1 MLKKLIITIWFVLT
15 CSITAQDISIF
26 FLKDGS
32 IIQGTVV
39 NENQHRVFL
48 KTEQGTIK
56 ILPSDIIGREDTAKK
71 GDLSFMSERVEYLQS
86 NVNHLSGQ
94 VSHYNDSLKTA
105 LGDLYDLF
113 KNLEVLQNEFE
124 IDLLRLHSQGREQ
137 KKKIEYV
144 EDDLVNQRVNIAS
157 NRQDMG
163 GIDDTVSTLNKQFNK
178 VKKKLEL
185 TSDQSYLM
193 SGNVSGIKKN
203 LESTKDIQ
211 TNQQNQIDIMSG
223 SLANQIQELLKVQ
236 GGFGALEDGIK
247 YNKDERLLLNDR
259 LDQST
264 NELATGMEKM
274 LADLS
279 LQLKNI
285 DQKLEDINSNATRS
299 EKKVTIDI
307 GDLNGELEIL
317 RNKVSSIVK
326 EASAMDDKLN
336 SVDRALN
343 SVDGALDNLNKKVDN
358 IPKPE

>member
-1 MLKKLIITIWFVLT
+1 MLKKLIITV
-15 CSITAQDISIF
+15 SIIFSCFLTAQDISIF

-39 NENQHRVFL
+39 NENQHRIFL

-56 ILPSDIIGREDTAKK
+56 ILPNDVIGREDTAKK

-94 VSHYNDSLKTA
+94 VNHYNDSLKTA
-105 LGDLYDLF
+105 LEDLYDLF

-163 GIDDTVSTLNKQFNK
+163 GIDDTLSTLNKQFNK
-178 VKKKLEL
+178 VKKKLEI

-211 TNQQNQIDIMSG
+211 TIQQNQIDIMAG
-223 SLANQIQELLKVQ
+223 SLANQIQEVLKVK
-236 GGFGALEDGIK
+236 GGFGALEDGTK
-247 YNKDERLLLNDR
+247 SNKDEIDLLSDR
-259 LDQST
+259 LDKNSD
-264 NELATGMEKM
+264 ELATGMEKM

-279 LQLKNI
+279 LQLENI
-285 DQKLEDINSNATRS
+285 NQKLEDISSNATRS
-299 EKKVTIDI
+299 EKKITIDI
-307 GDLNGELEIL
+307 NDLSGELQIL
-317 RNKVSSIVK
+317 RNKITTIVT
-326 EASAMDDKLN
+326 ETSVMDDKLN
-336 SVDRALN
+336 TVDKALN
-343 SVDGALDNLNKKVDN
+343 TVDKALDNLNKKVDN
-358 IPKPE
+358 IPTPE

>member
-137 KKKIEYV
+137 KKKVEYV

-163 GIDDTVSTLNKQFNK
+163 GIDDTVSTLNKQFKK

-211 TNQQNQIDIMSG
+211 TNQQNQIDIMAG

-247 YNKDERLLLNDR
+247 YNKNERLLLNDR

-274 LADLS
+274 LVDLS

-343 SVDGALDNLNKKVDN
+343 SVNGALDNLNKKVDN